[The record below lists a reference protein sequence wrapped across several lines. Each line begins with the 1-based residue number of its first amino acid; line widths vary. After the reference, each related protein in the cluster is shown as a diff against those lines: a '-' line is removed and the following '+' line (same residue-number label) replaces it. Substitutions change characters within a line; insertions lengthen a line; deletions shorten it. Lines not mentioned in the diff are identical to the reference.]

1 VSQEIAAMLP
11 KFIALSVAAAVTL
24 LPGTGS
30 AAPTRYKLESE
41 HTFPSLEFPH
51 MGLSIWRGKFNRT
64 NGTAT
69 LDRAAK
75 TGSVT
80 VNVDT
85 ASIDFGL
92 DSINEYALR
101 PEWLNTAKFPT
112 MTYSG
117 TLVFAG
123 DQPVAVDGQLTLRG
137 VTRPLRLRLNTF
149 KCIDHPFYKKEAC
162 GADAEG
168 ELDRADFGMNQ
179 YTEDGAGRIRLRIQV
194 EAVKED

>member
-1 VSQEIAAMLP
+1 MLL
-11 KFIALSVAAAVTL
+11 KFIALSVAAAATL
-24 LPGTGS
+24 LPDTGS
-30 AAPTRYKLESE
+30 AAPAPAPGRYKLESE

-64 NGTAT
+64 TGTAT

-75 TGSVT
+75 AGSVT

-92 DSINEYALR
+92 NSINEYALR

-112 MTYSG
+112 MSYSG

-123 DQPVAVDGQLTLRG
+123 DQPVAVDGQLTLLG
-137 VTRPLRLRLNTF
+137 VTRPLRLTINSF
-149 KCIDHPFYKKEAC
+149 KCIEHPFYKKEAC

-168 ELDRADFGMNQ
+168 ELDRAEFGMKQ